1 MLSKQITYYD
11 LNGGQVTET
20 LHFNLTTVEIARLK
34 LQISPDKDL
43 AEHIQELVESE
54 DFFRLIMILAD
65 LALEAYGEKS
75 VDGKRFVKNAEIR
88 ENFKNSVA
96 YAEFLELV
104 STDATVAEEFGSKV
118 LAIPKNQS
126 AERAEAINNRIGDVI
141 KMEKQQTTHQ
151 ALASEVA
158 EVPNFKEMSDE
169 ELIAHFRKQ

>member
-43 AEHIQELVESE
+43 AEYIQGLVDSE

-65 LALEAYGEKS
+65 VALEAYGEKS

-96 YAEFLELV
+96 YAEFLELL
-104 STDATVAEEFGSKV
+104 STDTTAAAEFGSKV
-118 LAIPKNQS
+118 IRVNEQKIQNGDS
-126 AERAEAINNRIGDVI
+126 APIVPF
-141 KMEKQQTTHQ
+141 KQTETIEQKLSPEPVTPDFSVMT
-151 ALASEVA
+151 
-158 EVPNFKEMSDE
+158 DE
-169 ELIAHFRKQ
+169 EIVAHFRKQ